1 LRPSS
6 RYIRL
11 ATQSSAA
18 EGVEGEGLGEELG
31 LGLTDELGLGLTEEL
46 GLGLGDEGHATMKLC
61 EQTDAVSTTRTGA
74 LTAEAR
80 GVLAGLGVGS
90 VATLVGLRT
99 RYTIPTARIIVANI
113 PSPIMSDFFSCVV
126 IVWLLSI
133 SGHK

>member
-1 LRPSS
+1 
-6 RYIRL
+6 L

-18 EGVEGEGLGEELG
+18 EGVEGEGLGEGLGLTDGLG
-31 LGLTDELGLGLTEEL
+31 LGLTDELGLGL
-46 GLGLGDEGHATMKLC
+46 GDPDGHATTKLC

-80 GVLAGLGVGS
+80 GVLAGLGVGR

-113 PSPIMSDFFSCVV
+113 PSPIISDFFSCVV
-126 IVWLLSI
+126 IVLLLSI
-133 SGHK
+133 VGHK